1 MIHRF
6 LSWNT
11 NGINQPTKRR
21 KVLNFIRKHKVDIAF
36 LQESHLTDAEHCKLG
51 KQWQGQIYYSS
62 FTSQARGVVILLRKG
77 IPFQLEHLERD
88 KGGRYVLVRGFLAN
102 KSVTMLNVYGP
113 NQDDADFFVNL
124 FFKIN
129 CSPTELIIGGDFNLV
144 LDPNMDRSS
153 SSSKPLSSAAK
164 ALKRELTDLN
174 MIDVWR
180 AKHGHRRE
188 YSYYSHVH
196 NSYSRIDMV
205 FIHAGMEHLVTS
217 CEYLAKT
224 HSDHAPLLLG
234 LNNQDQK
241 NSPKRWRFPTHLVN
255 DKNFVKL
262 INEQIDFFLTV
273 NKGSASP
280 SIVWESMMA
289 YIRGSTISYSS
300 WKKKQYRAQ
309 ILSLENEIKTLEN
322 EHSHS
327 KTQATLDKLT
337 AKRAEYDVLTT
348 REVENA
354 MARLKQRYYEQGDKS
369 GKLLAWQIRREEAA
383 RYISAI
389 KLPGGD
395 DVVRNPLHINQAF
408 VEFYKNLY
416 TSQGENNRAMHSFL
430 DLLDIPRVPEGAQIN
445 LEGKISKQELLDA
458 LTRLPGGK
466 APGPDGFTIDFFK
479 TFTEKLIDPLLEMF
493 NYAIENNQL
502 PQTLQ
507 RALIIVLLK
516 PGKDPRL
523 CGSYRPISLLSTEYK
538 LLTKVIATRLE
549 KIVPHLVNLDQT
561 GFIQNRS
568 SIDNVRRFLNIVHCA
583 KSINDPVLAVSL
595 DAEKAFDRVEWHF
608 LFAVL
613 HKMNLG
619 PNMLNMIKLLYL
631 NPTAMI
637 QTNSDVS
644 PPFSLSRGTRQG
656 CPLSPLL
663 FALAVEPLAI
673 AIRTHPSISGV
684 MIADA
689 NHVVSLYADDIVLF
703 LTNLSTTLPAL
714 TDLLDIYSGISGYK
728 VNMQKSVALPLN
740 LPAEQIPQE
749 NFPFQWNTQSV
760 TYLGLEIATQLDK
773 TFSLN
778 YDTLLKKAEKDL
790 DRWMQLPISLIG
802 RVNCIKMNLLPRFLY
817 LFQTLPISI
826 PSNFFKKLEGAIS
839 RFIWRGKVPRI
850 KIKTLYNTPHYGGLK
865 LPNFEFFYWAAQLR
879 AIWFWQTEMPNPPA
893 WRQIEQFHA
902 ADVPLAGIPFIKSY
916 HALKDGTS
924 NPFII
929 HTSKLWSTI
938 QLRTRSV
945 KLLHSNTPF
954 HTNPALPPVLRDGLT
969 KRWHSMGIKTFG
981 DLYDDNILKS
991 FEQLKDSFNIPAMHF
1006 FKYLQVRHFICSQ
1019 QGGHPTPLESP
1030 VTDNILK
1037 GIQCPKGMVSV
1048 IYSRILD
1055 LLTNKTLKSR
1065 SKWEQDLDFT
1075 FKDCD
1080 WEALCSSA
1088 QRFSY
1093 NSRHRLLQFNLIHR
1107 IYFTPERLHKMY
1119 GTISE
1124 LCPRC
1129 KAATGSLIHMFWDCV
1144 NLKQFWDHILD
1155 ALKGITGIEIPHSPR
1170 LILLGD
1176 LSVLP
1181 ANKIRKTR
1189 FIRLSLIAGSKCIA
1203 ILWKSENPPT
1213 VSMWLKEVASYMASE
1228 KIMFN
1233 VKKKPHLFEKCWSD
1247 FKTYLDKFS
1256 VN

>member
-129 CSPTELIIGGDFNLV
+129 CSPTELIIRGDFNLV
-144 LDPNMDRSS
+144 LDLNMDRSS
-153 SSSKPLSSAAK
+153 SSSKPLSAAAK

-196 NSYSRIDMV
+196 NSYSRIDMF

-217 CEYLAKT
+217 CEYLANT
-224 HSDHAPLLLG
+224 HSDHAPLLG

-389 KLPGGD
+389 KLPGED

-523 CGSYRPISLLSTEYK
+523 CGSYRPISL
-538 LLTKVIATRLE
+538 
-549 KIVPHLVNLDQT
+549 VN
-561 GFIQNRS
+561 
-568 SIDNVRRFLNIVHCA
+568 
-583 KSINDPVLAVSL
+583 
-595 DAEKAFDRVEWHF
+595 
-608 LFAVL
+608 
-613 HKMNLG
+613 
-619 PNMLNMIKLLYL
+619 
-631 NPTAMI
+631 
-637 QTNSDVS
+637 
-644 PPFSLSRGTRQG
+644 
-656 CPLSPLL
+656 
-663 FALAVEPLAI
+663 
-673 AIRTHPSISGV
+673 
-684 MIADA
+684 
-689 NHVVSLYADDIVLF
+689 
-703 LTNLSTTLPAL
+703 
-714 TDLLDIYSGISGYK
+714 
-728 VNMQKSVALPLN
+728 
-740 LPAEQIPQE
+740 
-749 NFPFQWNTQSV
+749 
-760 TYLGLEIATQLDK
+760 
-773 TFSLN
+773 
-778 YDTLLKKAEKDL
+778 
-790 DRWMQLPISLIG
+790 
-802 RVNCIKMNLLPRFLY
+802 
-817 LFQTLPISI
+817 
-826 PSNFFKKLEGAIS
+826 
-839 RFIWRGKVPRI
+839 
-850 KIKTLYNTPHYGGLK
+850 
-865 LPNFEFFYWAAQLR
+865 
-879 AIWFWQTEMPNPPA
+879 
-893 WRQIEQFHA
+893 
-902 ADVPLAGIPFIKSY
+902 
-916 HALKDGTS
+916 
-924 NPFII
+924 
-929 HTSKLWSTI
+929 
-938 QLRTRSV
+938 
-945 KLLHSNTPF
+945 
-954 HTNPALPPVLRDGLT
+954 
-969 KRWHSMGIKTFG
+969 
-981 DLYDDNILKS
+981 
-991 FEQLKDSFNIPAMHF
+991 
-1006 FKYLQVRHFICSQ
+1006 
-1019 QGGHPTPLESP
+1019 
-1030 VTDNILK
+1030 
-1037 GIQCPKGMVSV
+1037 
-1048 IYSRILD
+1048 
-1055 LLTNKTLKSR
+1055 
-1065 SKWEQDLDFT
+1065 
-1075 FKDCD
+1075 
-1080 WEALCSSA
+1080 
-1088 QRFSY
+1088 
-1093 NSRHRLLQFNLIHR
+1093 
-1107 IYFTPERLHKMY
+1107 
-1119 GTISE
+1119 
-1124 LCPRC
+1124 
-1129 KAATGSLIHMFWDCV
+1129 
-1144 NLKQFWDHILD
+1144 
-1155 ALKGITGIEIPHSPR
+1155 
-1170 LILLGD
+1170 
-1176 LSVLP
+1176 
-1181 ANKIRKTR
+1181 
-1189 FIRLSLIAGSKCIA
+1189 
-1203 ILWKSENPPT
+1203 
-1213 VSMWLKEVASYMASE
+1213 
-1228 KIMFN
+1228 
-1233 VKKKPHLFEKCWSD
+1233 
-1247 FKTYLDKFS
+1247 
-1256 VN
+1256 